1 MDSWYFIKAELFEL
15 VVIIYIQNKKKDEQ
29 ETENLRKIYESIVIT
44 EINDYIANIDSIKNN

>member
-29 ETENLRKIYESIVIT
+29 ETENLRKIYESIVIA
-44 EINDYIANIDSIKNN
+44 EINDYLANIDSIKNN